1 MRFGFTLGLII
12 NPIVMGIIF
21 FLIFTPISLIMRL
34 FKRDE
39 LRLKIKK
46 RDSHWKLRTEKDV
59 NVDLFR
65 QQF

>member
-1 MRFGFTLGLII
+1 
-12 NPIVMGIIF
+12 
-21 FLIFTPISLIMRL
+21 MRL